1 MEEFLSP
8 EKILDQLELTKNM
21 SGAEFGCGTGHWAIE
36 LAKRLTNGIVYAIDV
51 QEAVLSSLKSRAEQE
66 YVTNLRTLQGD
77 LSQERGSGLPSKG
90 IDIVLIPNMLFQ
102 VEDRK
107 AVIEEAKRVLRQE
120 GIMVVIDWKKEK
132 ILTLDQGYAPTT
144 EIKKISLDLGL
155 EIIKEFSAGS
165 HHWGLVLRQKI
176 NQ

>member
-8 EKILDQLELTKNM
+8 EKILDQLELTESM
-21 SGAEFGCGTGHWAIE
+21 SAAEFGCGTGHWAIE

-51 QEAVLSSLKSRAEQE
+51 QESVLSALRARAERE
-66 YVTNLRTLQGD
+66 YVTNLRVRQGD
-77 LSQERGSGLPSKG
+77 LSQQRGSGLPDKG
-90 IDIVLIPNMLFQ
+90 MDIVLIPNMLFQ

-120 GIMVVIDWKKEK
+120 GIMIVIDWKKEK
-132 ILTLDQGYAPTT
+132 MLTLDQGCTPAT
-144 EIKKISLDLGL
+144 EIKKISLDLDL
-155 EIIKEFSAGS
+155 EVVKEFSAGS
-165 HHWGLVLRQKI
+165 HHWGLILRQKI

>member
-8 EKILDQLELTKNM
+8 EKILDQLELTENM

-36 LAKRLTNGIVYAIDV
+36 LAKRLTDGTVYAIDI
-51 QEAVLSSLKSRAEQE
+51 QESVLSALRSRAERE
-66 YVTNLRTLQGD
+66 YVTNLRTRQGD
-77 LSQERGSGLPSKG
+77 LSQLRGSSLPDKG
-90 IDIVLIPNMLFQ
+90 MDVVLIPNMLFQ
-102 VEDRK
+102 VENRK

-120 GIMVVIDWKKEK
+120 GIIVVIDWKKEK
-132 ILTLDQGYAPTT
+132 MLTLDQGCTPTT

-165 HHWGLVLRQKI
+165 HHWGLILRQKT